1 MKNVWI
7 KWRRGEYGIQFK
19 RLQRAMLIFALLIL
33 VLLAE
38 RHNISYTKSGHLLN
52 ILPPESFETAVA
64 EQEVERND
72 DDCLIIWDSSF
83 DTSSLAHYEFLA
95 IAGEMKI
102 KITEAD
108 LNQEK
113 LPDLWKYRKIV
124 LALDSFASLGEEVLT
139 IFDYVG
145 QGGNLLVLNIP
156 DGDAYFQLI
165 SEKMGI
171 REFGTQMYKVE
182 GLRCKTGFMVGGME
196 KDFHVTDAYESSLPV
211 ILDEKGKV
219 HMVSADEKEIP
230 LIWEIPYKEGKVV
243 VDNIGFFE
251 KAYRGLYA
259 ASFSLL
265 GDYCI
270 YPVINGSAFYLDDF
284 PSPVPEGESEYITRD
299 YRMSVENFYTN
310 IWWPDMCDI
319 AEEYGIRHTGMV
331 IEEYSDQVKAPF
343 DRNDNLQRFR
353 YFGNK
358 LLDNGGEIG
367 FHGYNHMPL
376 VLSNFDYKGRF
387 DSYEPWASQQ
397 DMYLSIEELKGF
409 CTWLFPEET
418 LQVYVPPSNILSE
431 EGRQMLAGENV
442 GIKAIASIYFQGE
455 FEYDQD
461 FKVAEDGIIET
472 PRIISGCQVD
482 DYMQIAAFSELNLHY
497 VNSHFLHPD
506 DLLDEDRGAELG
518 WEVLKKD
525 FESYLEWLYTSAPA
539 IRNLTGSEMAAA
551 VQRFYYVDYESQK
564 KEKEL
569 EIHVSG
575 LADEAWF
582 MIRINEGKPA
592 KISGGELCE
601 AGENLYLL
609 EAQGDQVIISIEE
622 VSDDYYSGCWE

>member
-1 MKNVWI
+1 MKKVHNTWQQR
-7 KWRRGEYGIQFK
+7 KNRIQFK
-19 RLQRAMLIFALLIL
+19 RLQRAMLVFALLIL

-38 RHNISYTKSGHLLN
+38 RHNISYTKSGYLLN
-52 ILPPESFETAVA
+52 ILPPESFEKQMTGGDVTQK
-64 EQEVERND
+64 E
-72 DDCLIIWDSSF
+72 DDCLFLWDSSY
-83 DTSSLAHYEFLA
+83 DSSPLIHYEFLA

-102 KITEAD
+102 KLTEVD
-108 LNQEK
+108 LAQEK
-113 LPDLWKYRKIV
+113 LPDLAKYRKIV
-124 LALDSFASLGEEVLT
+124 LGLDSLASLGKEVLT

-145 QGGNLLVLNIP
+145 QGGNLLVLNTP
-156 DGDAYFQLI
+156 DEDIYFQLI
-165 SEKMGI
+165 SDKMGI
-171 REFGTQMYKVE
+171 LEFGTQRYKVE
-182 GLRCKTGFMVGGME
+182 GLRCKTGFMVGGLG
-196 KDFHVTDAYESSLPV
+196 KDFHITDAYESSLPV
-211 ILDEKGKV
+211 ILTEKSKV
-219 HMVSADEKEIP
+219 HMVSADKKEIP
-230 LIWEIPYKEGKVV
+230 LIWEVPYKEGKVV

-310 IWWPDMCDI
+310 IWWPDMCNF
-319 AEEYGIRHTGMV
+319 AEKYGLRHTGMV
-331 IEEYSDQVKAPF
+331 IEEYSDQIKPPF
-343 DRNDNLQRFR
+343 ERNKNLQRFR

-376 VLSNFDYKGRF
+376 VLDNYDYKGQF
-387 DSYEPWASQQ
+387 NSYEPWASQE

-409 CTWLFPEET
+409 CTWLYPEET
-418 LQVYVPPSNILSE
+418 FQVYVPPSNILSE
-431 EGRQMLAGENV
+431 EGRRMLAGEQV
-442 GIKAIASIYFQGE
+442 GINAIASIYFEGE
-455 FEYDQD
+455 FEYTQD
-461 FKVAEDGIIET
+461 FKVAEDGMIEI
-472 PRIISGCQVD
+472 PRIISGCQID

-525 FESYLEWLYTSAPA
+525 FETYLEWLYTSAPD

-551 VQRFYYVDYESQK
+551 VQRFYYVDYEAR
-564 KEKEL
+564 KETKEL
-569 EIHVSG
+569 EIRVSG
-575 LADEAWF
+575 LADEAWL
-582 MIRINEGKPA
+582 MVRINDGKPGQVL
-592 KISGGELCE
+592 GGELRE
-601 AGENLYLL
+601 AGDNLYLL
-609 EAQGDQVIISIEE
+609 EVQADEVIISIEE
-622 VSDDYYSGCWE
+622 ALDEG